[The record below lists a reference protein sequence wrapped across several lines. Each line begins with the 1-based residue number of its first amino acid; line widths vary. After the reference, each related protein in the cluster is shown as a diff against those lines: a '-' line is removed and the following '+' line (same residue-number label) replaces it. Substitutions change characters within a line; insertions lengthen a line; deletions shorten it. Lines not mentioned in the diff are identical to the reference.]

1 MEDIKM
7 SDDSIPSHAPTYFLS
22 FYSNQVLVFS
32 FFHVF
37 IKRSLKDLNIFDSD
51 NGIIDIPVVA
61 FARVYFVSFQL

>member
-1 MEDIKM
+1 MIVSHHM
-7 SDDSIPSHAPTYFLS
+7 RNLFSDFLLKS
-22 FYSNQVLVFS
+22 QITNQVLVFS

-37 IKRSLKDLNIFDSD
+37 IKRSLKELNIFDSD